1 MVSLFSYHFSLSP
14 LSGLSMMNTLYK
26 SLTNAILVISTF
38 ISEIHVDP
46 VGVEFKIYYQD
57 PVVLENGCFLFDP
70 IWRQR

>member
-1 MVSLFSYHFSLSP
+1 
-14 LSGLSMMNTLYK
+14 MMNTLYK

-57 PVVLENGCFLFDP
+57 PVGLVNGCFLFDP

>member
-1 MVSLFSYHFSLSP
+1 
-14 LSGLSMMNTLYK
+14 MMNTLYK

-38 ISEIHVDP
+38 ISEINVDP
-46 VGVEFKIYYQD
+46 VGVEFKIYYQN